1 MDSEDRAGA
10 AADHRDQRATY
21 RDQLAT
27 LADVA
32 AQAATLQ
39 PGAEAAVA
47 QCGGTW
53 PVPDAAALEL
63 GRLSRS
69 YSLLYERVRRLE
81 VDQALAEPR
90 DELRSLLSYHLHM
103 LRDAGDLAFSGR
115 RDERTEPFRRELAQ
129 GLGPYATRLL
139 RLAAQLRGHAD
150 APVDRLSYSP
160 ARGEFE
166 LDDVYL
172 PGEQPEAE

>member
-1 MDSEDRAGA
+1 MDRDGWRSP
-10 AADHRDQRATY
+10 DHREQV
-21 RDQLAT
+21 AT
-27 LADVA
+27 LAGIA

-39 PGAEAAVA
+39 PGADAAVA
-47 QCGGTW
+47 RCGGTW

-69 YSLLYERVRRLE
+69 YSQLYEGVRRLE
-81 VDQALAEPR
+81 VDEALAEPR

-115 RDERTEPFRRELAQ
+115 RDDRTEPFRQELAQ

-139 RLAAQLRGHAD
+139 RLAAELRRRAE
-150 APVDRLSYSP
+150 SP
-160 ARGEFE
+160 EDEATYQSARGEFE
-166 LDDVYL
+166 LDDVFL
-172 PGEQPEAE
+172 PGEQPEGE

>member
-1 MDSEDRAGA
+1 MDRAG
-10 AADHRDQRATY
+10 RTSPECGEQV
-21 RDQLAT
+21 AT
-27 LADVA
+27 LAEIA
-32 AQAATLQ
+32 AEAATLQ
-39 PGAEAAVA
+39 PGADAAVA
-47 QCGGTW
+47 RCGGTW

-69 YSLLYERVRRLE
+69 YSQLYERVRRLD
-81 VDQALAEPR
+81 VDEALAGPR

-115 RDERTEPFRRELAQ
+115 RDDRTEPFRQELAQ

-139 RLAAQLRGHAD
+139 RLAAELRRRAE
-150 APVDRLSYSP
+150 APQDQAAYSSAP
-160 ARGEFE
+160 GEFE

-172 PGEQPEAE
+172 PGERPEGE

>member
-1 MDSEDRAGA
+1 MIPVDRDGW
-10 AADHRDQRATY
+10 TEPNY
-21 RDQLAT
+21 REQVAT
-27 LADVA
+27 LAEIA

-39 PGAEAAVA
+39 PGADMAVA
-47 QCGGTW
+47 QCGGVW

-69 YSLLYERVRRLE
+69 YSPLYERVRHLE
-81 VDQALAEPR
+81 VDASLTEPR
-90 DELRSLLSYHLHM
+90 DELLSLLSYHLHM

-115 RDERTEPFRRELAQ
+115 HDERTEPFRQELAQ

-139 RLAAQLRGHAD
+139 RLAAELLGRAEAAENQVTHSS
-150 APVDRLSYSP
+150 V
-160 ARGEFE
+160 RGEFE

-172 PGEQPEAE
+172 PGEQSEGD

>member
-1 MDSEDRAGA
+1 MDRDDRTQPEYREQVA
-10 AADHRDQRATY
+10 A
-21 RDQLAT
+21 LAEI
-27 LADVA
+27 A

-39 PGAEAAVA
+39 PGADTAVG

-69 YSLLYERVRRLE
+69 YSQLYERVRRLE
-81 VDQALAEPR
+81 VDEALAEPHG
-90 DELRSLLSYHLHM
+90 ELRSLLSYHLHM

-115 RDERTEPFRRELAQ
+115 RDERTEPFRQELAQ

-139 RLAAQLRGHAD
+139 RLAAELRRLAE
-150 APVDRLSYSP
+150 APEDQVAYSS
-160 ARGEFE
+160 ARGEIE

-172 PGEQPEAE
+172 PGEQPEGE

>member
-1 MDSEDRAGA
+1 MITVDR
-10 AADHRDQRATY
+10 DDWTQPDY
-21 RDQLAT
+21 RRQLAT
-27 LADVA
+27 LADIA

-39 PGAEAAVA
+39 PGADAAVA
-47 QCGGTW
+47 QCGGAW

-69 YSLLYERVRRLE
+69 YSQLYERVRRME
-81 VDQALAEPR
+81 VDESLTEPR

-115 RDERTEPFRRELAQ
+115 HDERTEPFRQELAL

-139 RLAAQLRGHAD
+139 RLAAELRGRTEARAD
-150 APVDRLSYSP
+150 QVAYSS

-172 PGEQPEAE
+172 PGEQSEGD